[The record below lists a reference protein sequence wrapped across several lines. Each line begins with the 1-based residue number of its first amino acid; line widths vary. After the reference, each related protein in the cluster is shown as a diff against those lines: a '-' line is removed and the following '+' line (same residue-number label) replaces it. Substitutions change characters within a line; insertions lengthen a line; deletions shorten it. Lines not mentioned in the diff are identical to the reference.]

1 MRNCCRGSR
10 QAGSPVPGEILP
22 GRRSGQRKLP
32 QSGCKW
38 ALSPAGGADL
48 QIPRKK
54 HLENWE
60 EPQQIKELTVPQ
72 PPALFIWVSWRGQG
86 LTWRFSLAPSPPPL
100 CSLFYPPSGR
110 AHVSLS
116 INHPQI
122 QHHCTWA
129 LFSSKKSIKK
139 SSLIPL
145 LEQDRTV
152 GNGKYS
158 RIRKM
163 WLPLLLCQNYTC
175 FKIIQLNKRSIQELN
190 ATKNVKYGQAE
201 M

>member
-1 MRNCCRGSR
+1 MLRGTNLTIIYASTYDIYEVRNCCRGSR

-54 HLENWE
+54 YLGNWE

-86 LTWRFSLAPSPPPL
+86 LAWRFSLFGTLSPTPL
-100 CSLFYPPSGR
+100 LPFLSPLSKSSYL
-110 AHVSLS
+110 SLS

-129 LFSSKKSIKK
+129 LFSSKKSIK
-139 SSLIPL
+139 
-145 LEQDRTV
+145 
-152 GNGKYS
+152 NN
-158 RIRKM
+158 
-163 WLPLLLCQNYTC
+163 LPWHP
-175 FKIIQLNKRSIQELN
+175 F
-190 ATKNVKYGQAE
+190 
-201 M
+201 